1 LKKHAPGGQ
10 HRPPAASHRFH
21 TFRPS
26 DRAFAL
32 QEPTDMP
39 HPFRAAL
46 AALVLA
52 LPAWACAQTVVGGV
66 KYDAATEVRGSRIQL
81 NGAGVRYRGP
91 FKVYAA
97 ALYLP
102 RKTASAEEA
111 LAAVG
116 AKRIAITMLRDIDAG
131 ELGRL
136 FTRGVEDNLD
146 KSAFSRLIPGLL
158 RMSQLFS
165 QHHRLAAGDSLTLD
179 WVPGSGT
186 VVSVRGVPQGE
197 PFREPEFF
205 GALLRIW
212 LGAAPADWQLKE
224 LLLGRSPGSASQQ

>member
-1 LKKHAPGGQ
+1 MPV
-10 HRPPAASHRFH
+10 
-21 TFRPS
+21 
-26 DRAFAL
+26 
-32 QEPTDMP
+32 PT
-39 HPFRAAL
+39 RAAL

-52 LPAWACAQTVVGGV
+52 LPAWGQAQTVVGGV
-66 KYDAATEVRGSRIQL
+66 QYDAATELRGSRIHL

-91 FKVYAA
+91 FRIYAA

-102 RKTASAEEA
+102 RKLASAEEVLGA
-111 LAAVG
+111 PG
-116 AKRIAITMLRDIDAG
+116 AKRIALTMLREVDAS

-146 KSAFSRLIPGLL
+146 KTTFSRLIPGLL

-165 QHHRLAAGDSLTLD
+165 QHRRLAAGDSVTLD

-212 LGAAPADWQLKE
+212 LGPVPADWQLKE
-224 LLLGRSPGSASQQ
+224 LLLGRSAASASQQ